1 MRIGCRNL
9 TVMDFYDII
18 KKAVKTDNNQALTA
32 INKNFN
38 YKYIIRVYT
47 KVGIDPMLRNYPLT
61 RCYHPNK
68 RKGLG
73 WIFYYL
79 VITKHLVYH
88 FQNLFCYLFYV
99 FPVYTAIGHWQ
110 INQLFP

>member
-38 YKYIIRVYT
+38 YKYKIRVYT
-47 KVGIDPMLRNYPLT
+47 KVGIDP
-61 RCYHPNK
+61 
-68 RKGLG
+68 
-73 WIFYYL
+73 
-79 VITKHLVYH
+79 
-88 FQNLFCYLFYV
+88 
-99 FPVYTAIGHWQ
+99 
-110 INQLFP
+110 